1 MVRDVNRALDDIIR
15 EKKNHRGSGVGT
27 TKRGSL
33 HSVKTGMI
41 KKKSTSVT
49 GKWDHSGFD
58 EMYGGKKTTLI
69 SRSSGPCKVDI
80 SNLNENITTEDLE
93 ELFSQYAFTKVHV
106 HFDESGSSIGTGAI
120 TLNSRNDAERLI
132 NDFRGCKVDGK
143 AILLSIVDLK
153 RPALKVERPTSVTK
167 TRVFSQ
173 IQRPSRPEQSRGW
186 MHDDRFGNTKTADT
200 RRARGDAKGGKK
212 SGYSE
217 AELDAE
223 LDAYMKK

>member
-93 ELFSQYAFTKVHV
+93 V
-106 HFDESGSSIGTGAI
+106 
-120 TLNSRNDAERLI
+120 
-132 NDFRGCKVDGK
+132 
-143 AILLSIVDLK
+143 
-153 RPALKVERPTSVTK
+153 
-167 TRVFSQ
+167 
-173 IQRPSRPEQSRGW
+173 
-186 MHDDRFGNTKTADT
+186 
-200 RRARGDAKGGKK
+200 
-212 SGYSE
+212 
-217 AELDAE
+217 
-223 LDAYMKK
+223 